1 MMGINNPVPTACVKR
16 PTNNIVKFGAMALIV
31 VPIVK
36 KVITP
41 INNCLV
47 VNHCTNNADIG
58 ITIPITS
65 MKPVAIHCTVG
76 NVILYSCI
84 NVVKAIFSYVSCT
97 TEKKAPMISEII
109 ICCFFTL
116 GSSAKYS
123 YFLVLLLS
131 IITPLYFIDYTQ
143 VYKFQDNK
151 N

>member
-1 MMGINNPVPTACVKR
+1 SNKKTLNMMGINNPVPTACVKR

-65 MKPVAIHCTVG
+65 MKPVAIHYTVG
-76 NVILYSCI
+76 NVILNSCI
-84 NVVKAIFSYVSCT
+84 NVVKAIFSNVSFNT
-97 TEKKAPMISEII
+97 AKKAPMISEII
-109 ICCFFTL
+109 IGSVLTL

-123 YFLVLLLS
+123 YFLLLS
-131 IITPLYFIDYTQ
+131 IITPLYFID
-143 VYKFQDNK
+143 
-151 N
+151 